1 MQRRTISVAVLA
13 AVAVALPLRA
23 QTPEQTLD
31 RAVSALSKVKTVRA
45 SFTQT
50 VKNPLLGRTV
60 EARGE
65 LVQRIPGQ
73 ISVRFSDP
81 AGDRIVADGRFIW
94 LYLPSTNP
102 GQVIKMRSTTNAAG
116 VPDITS
122 QFLNAPRERY
132 TITSGGT
139 GDVGDRP
146 AHVLVLVPKRDGLP
160 FSRATVWVDDRDG
173 LIRQFETVDQTGLVR
188 RVTIVRMDVNPTIS
202 SREFTFTPPRGVRVV
217 EQTGF

>member
-1 MQRRTISVAVLA
+1 MRIRIIAAAAL
-13 AVAVALPLRA
+13 AVAAAALPLHA

-45 SFTQT
+45 TFTQT

-60 EARGE
+60 DARGE
-65 LVQRIPGQ
+65 LAQRIPGQ
-73 ISVRFSDP
+73 ISVRFTEP

-102 GQVIKMRSTTNAAG
+102 GQVIKMRSSTNAAG
-116 VPDITS
+116 VPDITA
-122 QFLNAPRERY
+122 QFLDSPAERY

-139 GDVGDRP
+139 GSVTGRP
-146 AHVLVLVPKRDGLP
+146 AHVLVLVPKREGLP
-160 FSRATVWVDDRDG
+160 FARATVWVDDRDG

-188 RVTIVRMDVNPTIS
+188 RVTITRMEVNPTVS

-217 EQTGF
+217 EQTGL